1 MKMESHEQRRNLV
14 PMGESIPDDSACFHP
29 RLEPSET
36 GSGKL
41 ELVFTN
47 TTLFMF
53 GEKT

>member
-1 MKMESHEQRRNLV
+1 ME
-14 PMGESIPDDSACFHP
+14 ESIPDDSACFHP
-29 RLEPSET
+29 RSEPSET

-47 TTLFMF
+47 TTLFIF